1 MIYPSID
8 KIQLQ
13 FDSKYTIVILA
24 AKRARQIR
32 GGSPSLI
39 ETKARNDVTVALEE
53 IAGGKLGF
61 ERIKDG
67 IK

>member
-1 MIYPSID
+1 MIHPSMD
-8 KIQLQ
+8 KIQQ
-13 FDSKYTIVILA
+13 KFDSKYTIVILA

-39 ETKARNDVTVALEE
+39 ETRARNDVTVALEE
-53 IAGGKLGF
+53 IISGKISF
-61 ERIKDG
+61 VRIKDG